1 MKKIFFILFCFCSF
15 TGFSQSNFKIFVVK
29 EREST
34 VLYAQNDEFCAV
46 SVLLTLTL
54 DNLVA
59 DETVDRT
66 YIVPQHTEKFR
77 LVTLTRSKRGKASYS
92 YNYAAVFG
100 NTSQSYYDQNYLYD
114 LPYGKGK
121 QYRIEQ
127 GYNGSFSHH
136 DENALDFNMREG
148 SEVRAARSGTVIAVV
163 QQFNESC
170 WREECKKMA
179 NYVLIY
185 HSDGT
190 IADYS
195 HLQYNGAKVSVGD
208 TVSKGQLIGL
218 SGNTGYTRGP
228 HLHFV
233 CFLPAFD
240 KKRTLETLFR
250 TGNGSKSA
258 YLKENRLYKRN
269 YN

>member
-1 MKKIFFILFCFCSF
+1 MKKIYIILFCFSCF

-29 EREST
+29 EKEST
-34 VLYAQNDEFCAV
+34 VLYAQNDEFCEV

-54 DNLVA
+54 NNLVA
-59 DETVDRT
+59 DETIDRT
-66 YIVPQHTEKFR
+66 YIVPQHTAKFK
-77 LVTLTRSKRGKASYS
+77 LVTLTRSKRGKANYS
-92 YNYAAVFG
+92 YNFAAVFG

-114 LPYGKGK
+114 LPYSKGQ

-136 DENALDFNMREG
+136 EENALDFNMREG
-148 SEVRAARSGTVIAVV
+148 SAVRAARSGTVISVV
-163 QQFNESC
+163 QEFNESS
-170 WREECKKMA
+170 WQEEYKKMA
-179 NYVLIY
+179 NYILVY

-195 HLQYNGAKVSVGD
+195 HLQHNGAKVSVGD

-240 KKRTLETLFR
+240 KRRTLETLFR
-250 TGNGSKSA
+250 TGNGSKSG
-258 YLKENRLYKRN
+258 YLKENRLYKKN